1 VTEFILMGGYAG
13 YVWSAYG
20 ITLVVLIANVWA
32 AYRYHAKWLE
42 RVQEEGMAKIS
53 RRQPRVKKIL

>member
-1 VTEFILMGGYAG
+1 MGGYAG

-20 ITLVVLIANVWA
+20 ITLVVLIVNVWA
-32 AYRYHAKWLE
+32 AYRYHAKWRE

-53 RRQPRVKKIL
+53 GRQPRVKKVL